1 VTDPVALTGGSILAG
16 QPVIAGAG
24 LAGLATALLMDRP
37 CVVLSP
43 APLAADA
50 ASALAQGGV
59 AAAIGADDTPAL
71 HARDTLDA
79 GAGLCDPAVVDA
91 ITRAGP
97 GAIAVLRDLGVAF
110 DTGLDGALDLHLE
123 AAHSRPRIA
132 HAHGDG
138 TGAEIMR
145 ALVARTRAAPRITVL
160 EAASLRRVIV
170 RDGQVAGVRI
180 ARRDGR
186 DLVLPTSACVIA
198 TGGVGALFPTTTSP
212 PGGLG
217 SGLACAARAGAVL
230 RDLEFVQFHPTA
242 LAVGSKAA
250 PRVLVSE
257 AVRGAGAILIDESGA
272 RFTDELAPRDVV
284 ARAIQAHLAAGHQV
298 LLDARA
304 ATRGHFAR
312 HFPAIARACIAQ
324 GIDPD
329 RQPIPVRPAAHYHMG
344 GIETDLNG
352 RSTVP
357 GLWACG
363 EAASTGLHGANRLA
377 SNSLLEAVVCGGF
390 VARDLDATSLPTP
403 QVARDDAPGE
413 GGGADLADIRAC
425 IGRAAGILRDADG
438 LSRAARALAPHA
450 ARDDHALV
458 GALLCVA
465 ALGRGESRGG
475 HYRTDHP
482 DTAPRPVHTRLTMGQ
497 GLAALAALAALAP
510 SFVPAPLAT
519 NGILVP

>member
-1 VTDPVALTGGSILAG
+1 MTGPGLTDAGSWAG

-43 APLAADA
+43 APLATDA
-50 ASALAQGGV
+50 ASALAQGGI
-59 AAAIGADDTPAL
+59 AAAIGPDDTPAL
-71 HARDTLDA
+71 HARDTLEA
-79 GAGLCDPAVVDA
+79 GVGLCDPVVVDA

-97 GAIAVLRDLGVAF
+97 GAIAALRDLGVAF
-110 DTGLDGALDLHLE
+110 DTGPDGRLDLHLE

-145 ALVARTRAAPRITVL
+145 ALVARTRATPRITVL
-160 EAASLRRVIV
+160 DGAALRRVIV
-170 RDGQVAGVRI
+170 RDGRVAGVRI
-180 ARRDGR
+180 ARAGQE
-186 DLVLPTSACVIA
+186 LILPTSVCVIA

-242 LAVGSKAA
+242 LAVGSDAA
-250 PRVLVSE
+250 PRVLISE
-257 AVRGAGAILIDESGA
+257 AVRGAGAILVDESGA
-272 RFTDELAPRDVV
+272 RFTDELAPRDIV
-284 ARAIQAHLAAGHQV
+284 ARAIQAHLSAGHRV

-304 ATRGHFAR
+304 ATQGHFAR
-312 HFPAIARACIAQ
+312 HFPAIARACVQ
-324 GIDPD
+324 HGIDPD
-329 RQPIPVRPAAHYHMG
+329 RQPIPVRPAVHYHMG
-344 GIETDLNG
+344 GIETDLRG

-377 SNSLLEAVVCGGF
+377 SNSLLEAFVCGGF
-390 VARDLDATSLPTP
+390 VARDLDATSLPVPDGLPDDTP
-403 QVARDDAPGE
+403 VP
-413 GGGADLADIRAC
+413 GGGADDLADIRAC

-438 LSRAARALAPHA
+438 LTRAIRALAPHVMD
-450 ARDDHALV
+450 DDHALV
-458 GALLCVA
+458 GALLCVS
-465 ALGRGESRGG
+465 ALGRRESRGG
-475 HYRTDHP
+475 HYRSDYP
-482 DTAPRPVHTRLTMGQ
+482 DTAPQAVHTRLTMRQ
-497 GLAALAALAALAP
+497 GLAALASLAP
-510 SFVPAPLAT
+510 AAASLSD